1 MNKNEYHRRRE
12 KLFETI
18 GDGVA
23 ILPAYDYKTM
33 SNDVHYEF
41 RQQSDFLYFT
51 GFEEPNSVALFEGGN
66 EKNTVYLYPKKIK
79 ISKYGMVE
87 DMGLREQSKYLEQMR
102 HFK

>member
-1 MNKNEYHRRRE
+1 MDKNEYHRRRE

-41 RQQSDFLYFT
+41 RQQSDFYILQ
-51 GFEEPNSVALFEGGN
+51 V
-66 EKNTVYLYPKKIK
+66 
-79 ISKYGMVE
+79 
-87 DMGLREQSKYLEQMR
+87 LRNQIR
-102 HFK
+102 